1 MFYLSKS
8 WMCSHSK
15 TNLGVLPGFLTEA
28 TVVASWMKYIPALQ
42 RQSGTLKAS
51 SNIYKSLG
59 LLLSSFLTLVS
70 LRHIMHIKVLFANE

>member
-15 TNLGVLPGFLTEA
+15 TSLGVLPGFLTGA

-51 SNIYKSLG
+51 SDISKSLR
-59 LLLSSFLTLVS
+59 LAF
-70 LRHIMHIKVLFANE
+70 VLFSNISFSQAYHAHQGIVRE